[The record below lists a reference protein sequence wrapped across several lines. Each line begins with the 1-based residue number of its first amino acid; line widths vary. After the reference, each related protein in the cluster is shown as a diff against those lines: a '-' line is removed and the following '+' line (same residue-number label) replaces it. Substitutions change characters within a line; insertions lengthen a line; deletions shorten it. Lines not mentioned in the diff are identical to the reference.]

1 MVQEIQM
8 TLLYQSI
15 FDTRMQKCLPV
26 TSKHINTHSKINGL
40 TKVINLHK

>member
-15 FDTRMQKCLPV
+15 FDTRMQKCPPV
-26 TSKHINTHSKINGL
+26 TLKHINALIVKLI
-40 TKVINLHK
+40 V